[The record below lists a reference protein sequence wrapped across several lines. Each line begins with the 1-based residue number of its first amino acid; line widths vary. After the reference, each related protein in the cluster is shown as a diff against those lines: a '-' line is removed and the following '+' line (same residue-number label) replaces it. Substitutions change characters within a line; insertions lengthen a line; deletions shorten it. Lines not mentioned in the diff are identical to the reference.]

1 MIVEPGPAG
10 VLSLAEQ
17 RGYPS
22 EIWRGPTRTV
32 TDPAPTAALSDHLP
46 GPRCWR
52 LTLAAGFGGSARDG
66 RPGLSPAQPATVC
79 ALQYAL
85 NLSDRQASEAVR
97 CRIDFKY
104 ALGLELED
112 LGFHHS
118 VLSDFRDRLAEGDR
132 ADRLPGLAPTRT
144 RRAGLLEERAARG
157 SRHLHRL

>member
-1 MIVEPGPAG
+1 MARAHKNRHRPRPHGSAIGSPARAT
-10 VLSLAEQ
+10 VLEA
-17 RGYPS
+17 
-22 EIWRGPTRTV
+22 
-32 TDPAPTAALSDHLP
+32 APP
-46 GPRCWR
+46 
-52 LTLAAGFGGSARDG
+52 AAGFGGNPGDG

-97 CRIDFKY
+97 CRADFKY

-112 LGFHHS
+112 LGCHHS
-118 VLSDFRDRLAEGDR
+118 VLSDFRDRLAEGAR
-132 ADRLPGLAPTRT
+132 ADRLPGLALTRI

>member
-1 MIVEPGPAG
+1 MFCRWQNSAGIPLKYGEGPQEPSQTPPPRQRYRITCLGHG
-10 VLSLAEQ
+10 V
-17 RGYPS
+17 GGCP
-22 EIWRGPTRTV
+22 P
-32 TDPAPTAALSDHLP
+32 
-46 GPRCWR
+46 
-52 LTLAAGFGGSARDG
+52 AAGFGGNPGDG

-112 LGFHHS
+112 LGCHHS
-118 VLSDFRDRLAEGDR
+118 VLSDFRERLAEGDR
-132 ADRLPGLAPTRT
+132 ADRLPGLALTRI

-157 SRHLHRL
+157 SHLHRL